1 MIHIFFQASN
11 IIVTILFLVIILY
24 WLVVLFGVLDFDT
37 FDVDFDVDVDVDVD
51 ADVDVDSDVDSSNI
65 FGLNKILHFFNLG
78 RVPFMIFLTFLVLP
92 WWFGVIL
99 VNNFF
104 GFEGFIMGLL
114 MTIALFFPSLF
125 VSKILTTPFVK
136 IFDALDKESAH
147 RDVLGTIGEVRI
159 KATSSKTGQAQ
170 FKLGE
175 AFLALDIRTNN
186 GEANIGD
193 KVMIVNDSKKD
204 DYYVVEQHIEI

>member
-1 MIHIFFQASN
+1 MIHIFFQSAN
-11 IIVTILFLVIILY
+11 IIVTLLFLVIVLY

-37 FDVDFDVDVDVDVD
+37 IDVDFDIEVDTDIDVDT
-51 ADVDVDSDVDSSNI
+51 DVDSSNI

-92 WWFGVIL
+92 WWFGTLI

-114 MTIALFFPSLF
+114 VTVVMFFPSLF

-136 IFDALDKESAH
+136 IFDALDKENAH
-147 RDVLGTIGEVRI
+147 RDVLGTIGEVRMM
-159 KATSSKTGQAQ
+159 ATTAKTGQAQ
-170 FKLGE
+170 FKLGG
-175 AFLALDIRTNN
+175 AFLTLDIRTNE
-186 GEANIGD
+186 GEAKIGD
-193 KVMIVNDSKKD
+193 KVMIVNDSNKD
-204 DYYVVEQHIEI
+204 DYYKVELHIEI